1 MTKMSYFTTFKIL
14 INSVIS
20 TQGTRYDGWDIDNY
34 YLETLM
40 GWSEYMRIH
49 VRWIPPD
56 IIAHYNLYYL
66 VDKYGWIYMEIIR
79 ITYGLPQADIIS
91 NKLLTQ
97 RLSNHGYY
105 QVKQTPRLWWYVW
118 ISISLKLLV
127 DDLGIGYVGQEHI
140 DHLTS
145 ALKMFYEKS
154 QQLGKRNYTV
164 V

>member
-49 VRWIPPD
+49 VRLILPD

-66 VDKYGWIYMEIIR
+66 VNKYRWIYIEIIR
-79 ITYGLPQADIIS
+79 IIYGLPQGDIIS
-91 NKLLTQ
+91 ITLLTQ

-105 QVKQTPRLWWYVW
+105 
-118 ISISLKLLV
+118 
-127 DDLGIGYVGQEHI
+127 
-140 DHLTS
+140 
-145 ALKMFYEKS
+145 
-154 QQLGKRNYTV
+154 
-164 V
+164 